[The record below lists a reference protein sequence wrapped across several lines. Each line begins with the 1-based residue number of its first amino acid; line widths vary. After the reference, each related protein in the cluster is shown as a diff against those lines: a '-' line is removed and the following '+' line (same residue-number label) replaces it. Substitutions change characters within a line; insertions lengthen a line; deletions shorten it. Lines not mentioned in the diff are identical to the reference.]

1 MKAYDPR
8 QHTKAE
14 NDNRSNQL
22 NPNNQAYWSS
32 RGFLLSDEDEEDER
46 WGGTMP
52 CPHCRRTAAQRKSGC
67 SGLRPY
73 YAASSLMATYDL
85 IVRDAS
91 MED

>member
-1 MKAYDPR
+1 MKAYDPH

-46 WGGTMP
+46 WGGR
-52 CPHCRRTAAQRKSGC
+52 CPVPTAE
-67 SGLRPY
+67 GLRLRGSP
-73 YAASSLMATYDL
+73 
-85 IVRDAS
+85 DAVA
-91 MED
+91 